1 MKVRR
6 RVLVCI
12 NVDLQSV
19 DLLNEGAAK
28 EKNPLTV
35 RLNPD
40 VTARVQEELKV
51 PRQVLKIL
59 DLLQRL
65 FEPGLNHVVRVLT
78 QSAAAPGQKR

>member
-40 VTARVQEELKV
+40 VTARVKRSSRCLAKSS
-51 PRQVLKIL
+51 R
-59 DLLQRL
+59 
-65 FEPGLNHVVRVLT
+65 FWT
-78 QSAAAPGQKR
+78 CSSACLSRDSIMW